1 MDFEI
6 IGEIAAVETIAV
18 GTGIRNLR
26 RLQKRYGRG
35 ALAQVQ
41 RICEDSL
48 AERGHRAC
56 RNPLVR
62 VSRHRQARIQ
72 GQTLLVTGESHG

>member
-48 AERGHRAC
+48 AERGTSCLPKSIGTSQPASASA
-56 RNPLVR
+56 N
-62 VSRHRQARIQ
+62 SRSNATCN
-72 GQTLLVTGESHG
+72 G